1 MIYLKMHPLSC
12 INTHHDATGLVHH
25 GWLKIQKF
33 ERLENGTELFY
44 EIRKFLT
51 CASYE
56 TF

>member
-1 MIYLKMHPLSC
+1 MHPLSC
-12 INTHHDATGLVHH
+12 TNTHHDATGLVHH